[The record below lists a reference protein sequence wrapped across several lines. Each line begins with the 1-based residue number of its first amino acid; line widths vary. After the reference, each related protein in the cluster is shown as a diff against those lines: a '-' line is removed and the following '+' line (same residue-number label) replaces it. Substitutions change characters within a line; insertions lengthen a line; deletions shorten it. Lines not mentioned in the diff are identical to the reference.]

1 MTIFKSKINV
11 DSENFKKHRN
21 EMLELIARLE
31 ELNGRASIASERRK
45 ERFEARGQLTPRERL
60 ARLLDPGLP
69 FLQIGNLAGYML
81 DTKNEKKSMKSLK
94 IENWKK

>member
-1 MTIFKSKINV
+1 MTVFKSKINV

-45 ERFEARGQLTPRERL
+45 ERFEARGQLTPREL
-60 ARLLDPGLP
+60 
-69 FLQIGNLAGYML
+69 
-81 DTKNEKKSMKSLK
+81 SL
-94 IENWKK
+94 IHI